1 MVLAGIGIKELPPA
15 SVILIEEDLG
25 TVKSLFVQKI
35 ADSLQKDNKRV
46 LYLSTTRS
54 RIEVLEEMKLFGM
67 SADEDKF
74 MILGNFRDHVAM
86 LETFG
91 PDAQSDGRYHS
102 VDNSLNINTVDV
114 CIFDTF
120 SFIFLGKHFE
130 KIMEVMESLIRLSR
144 NNKMIFLLAL
154 DSGILD
160 AYSEKVIRSMADGI
174 IQFKTGY
181 GGNKVNRYIN
191 IPKMKNNL
199 PPEKIIPYKITSE
212 GIIIDVR
219 ERVG

>member
-1 MVLAGIGIKELPPA
+1 MVLAGIGIKKLPSS

-25 TVKSLFVQKI
+25 TVKSLFVQKNAEDMQREDKQI
-35 ADSLQKDNKRV
+35 

-54 RIEVLEEMKLFGM
+54 KKEVYEEMSFFDITP
-67 SADEDKF
+67 DESKF
-74 MILGNFRDHVAM
+74 TILGNFRDHVAM

-91 PDAQSDGRYHS
+91 PDAQVNKKYHTIDS
-102 VDNSLNINTVDV
+102 SLDINQIDI

-120 SFIFLGKHFE
+120 SFIFLGESFE
-130 KIMEVMESLIRLSR
+130 TLVKTMESLTKISR
-144 NNKMIFLLAL
+144 KNDMIFLLTL
-154 DSGILD
+154 DSGVLD
-160 AYSEKVIRSMADGI
+160 PHSENIIRAMADGI
-174 IQFKTGY
+174 IQFKTSHT
-181 GGNKVNRYIN
+181 GNKVGRYLN

-199 PPEKIIPYKITSE
+199 PLEKIIPFKVSQE